1 MIANHLFPHPPTQIY
16 PYHLAHYV
24 ARVLRVTP
32 ADYYADLL
40 ASALAARAP
49 YASLPNFAAADAAA
63 VLGIGRNE
71 FIAASNDAASSR
83 RGPFKPSRSAL
94 RELVAARGGLL
105 APPRALA
112 PWWRVHAVNVTDTEF
127 RSLTVGEVGVARAAA
142 APGGAAVGDLP
153 PDIVA
158 SLYARG
164 LLYFSLP
171 LHPGDAVT
179 VTSLEGF
186 VSNRDGGRAASRPHT
201 PASARGG
208 APAPAAGGGTT
219 TAPPSTASSPD
230 ADPLE
235 AALYAVLLAAGPAT
249 RLDALGDLL
258 GIEGG
263 RVAAAVGVAAR
274 LGFATIVPADSGGA
288 SSALEADAGA
298 SAGDAAASS
307 PPPPPSTPPP
317 RGVAL
322 VVDAAV
328 ASLLMVGALAPGLQ
342 RHAVTLFEGGRV
354 AGAANLADLVQQL
367 DASTAAAAS
376 FEGDAASL
384 GDGAAALAV
393 ALRCLQAGVAAAARE
408 RDENE
413 NGDLPSS
420 VSSVEL
426 LRRESLAGLAPAAA
440 ARLLAHSY
448 SAVVVGA
455 PCAPPPL
462 PAAVVDGEGGGG
474 GGASGARSSSRP
486 PPVLYGPTGAAAT
499 PWGHVALWTAAGT
512 GPPGAVVL
520 SAGTLLRALPRPL
533 ARARGVLVAQWPPKA
548 GAAPPRPAAA
558 SRPLP
563 SALGA
568 AHVPAPFVLAAL
580 NEALARG
587 AVLAVPLGGGGG
599 VDDGAPPQLTAID
612 VPLPL
617 PSPVPAT
624 LTGVDIDTGA
634 DVEVASPPGLGCA
647 AGALGLAT
655 TLGALRFVSLP
666 SSAAPTPPT
675 LYGLTLGLPLA
686 PLPVTRA
693 VCTAATGAAFLTPA
707 ALAAGAAGAA
717 RARATLS
724 ALVAAHGAVADSG
737 DADAVPGP
745 AHALVFDGEV
755 LGRLGGS
762 VWRHGGASGAEVE

>member
-1 MIANHLFPHPPTQIY
+1 MATDEYVARAVASGASYDDLPPRVRALLPHTEWRARVRTTCARAGAAWAGSPAERVCGENEYYEGLVKLFKEGNRVSVWIKDAGGGLFLLYRKHLFTHPHLFHQIY

-40 ASALAARAP
+40 AASLAARAP

-83 RGPFKPSRSAL
+83 RGPFKPSRAAL
-94 RELVAARGGLL
+94 RELVAARGGPL
-105 APPRALA
+105 APPRAVA
-112 PWWRVHAVNVTDTEF
+112 PWWRMHAVNVTDAEF
-127 RSLTVGEVGVARAAA
+127 RSLSPGEIDVARAAA

-153 PDIVA
+153 PDVVA
-158 SLYARG
+158 SLYTRG

-201 PASARGG
+201 PASARRG
-208 APAPAAGGGTT
+208 ASAPAAGGGTT
-219 TAPPSTASSPD
+219 TTAPPTTASSPD

-258 GIEGG
+258 GIEAG

-274 LGFATIVPADSGGA
+274 LGFATIVPAGGGGA
-288 SSALEADAGA
+288 SSALEADGA
-298 SAGDAAASS
+298 VSAGDAAASS
-307 PPPPPSTPPP
+307 SPPPPSTPPP
-317 RGVAL
+317 HGVAL
-322 VVDAAV
+322 IVDAAV

-354 AGAANLADLVQQL
+354 AGASNLTDFITQL
-367 DASTAAAAS
+367 DASTTAAAS

-393 ALRCLQAGVAAAARE
+393 ALRCLQAGVAAAQKE
-408 RDENE
+408 RDESE
-413 NGDLPSS
+413 NDDLPSS

-426 LRRESLAGLAPAAA
+426 LRRESLAGLAPPAA

-448 SAVVVGA
+448 AAVVVGA

-462 PAAVVDGEGGGG
+462 PAAVVDGGGGDG
-474 GGASGARSSSRP
+474 RGALTSSRP

-499 PWGHVALWTAAGT
+499 PWGHVALWTASGT

-520 SAGTLLRALPRPL
+520 PAGTLLRALPRPL
-533 ARARGVLVAQWPPKA
+533 ARARAACWSRSGRATP
-548 GAAPPRPAAA
+548 APPPPARP
-558 SRPLP
+558 PP
-563 SALGA
+563 
-568 AHVPAPFVLAAL
+568 PAPC
-580 NEALARG
+580 
-587 AVLAVPLGGGGG
+587 
-599 VDDGAPPQLTAID
+599 PPPWERAMW
-612 VPLPL
+612 
-617 PSPVPAT
+617 
-624 LTGVDIDTGA
+624 
-634 DVEVASPPGLGCA
+634 
-647 AGALGLAT
+647 
-655 TLGALRFVSLP
+655 
-666 SSAAPTPPT
+666 
-675 LYGLTLGLPLA
+675 A
-686 PLPVTRA
+686 PLFYWPR
-693 VCTAATGAAFLTPA
+693 
-707 ALAAGAAGAA
+707 
-717 RARATLS
+717 
-724 ALVAAHGAVADSG
+724 
-737 DADAVPGP
+737 
-745 AHALVFDGEV
+745 
-755 LGRLGGS
+755 
-762 VWRHGGASGAEVE
+762 